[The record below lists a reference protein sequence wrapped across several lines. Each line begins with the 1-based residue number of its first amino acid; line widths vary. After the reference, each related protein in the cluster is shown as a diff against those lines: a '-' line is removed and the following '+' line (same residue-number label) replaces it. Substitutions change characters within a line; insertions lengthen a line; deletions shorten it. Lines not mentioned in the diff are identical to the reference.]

1 VNAPFTLLGHLAAL
15 EGAAPHRSTA
25 PAHADGE
32 GVIWRLPR
40 RRGPIAPTGP
50 PAGMRRTD
58 AARDRDPRGSGAAS
72 VGGSERLSAAPHDD
86 GRGPSEASENAA
98 GQPHRGEITLDGV
111 TKTYLLGPVEVQ
123 AIGDLSTHIAAGEF
137 VVLLGPSG
145 SGKTT
150 LLNLIG
156 AIEPPDAGRIE
167 VSGTHVSALAG
178 TALTEYR
185 RTVVGFVFQFF
196 NLVPTLTA
204 SENVE
209 VVAELIGP
217 NATERASAALDRV
230 GLADRLHHFPA
241 QLSGGEQ
248 QRVAVARALVKDAP
262 VVLADEPTGSLD
274 LDTGKQILGLL
285 RGVADAGRT
294 ILLVTHNSA
303 IASIADRVLELR
315 DGQLVDD
322 RHIESPLPVS
332 EVRW

>member
-1 VNAPFTLLGHLAAL
+1 
-15 EGAAPHRSTA
+15 
-25 PAHADGE
+25 
-32 GVIWRLPR
+32 
-40 RRGPIAPTGP
+40 
-50 PAGMRRTD
+50 M
-58 AARDRDPRGSGAAS
+58 
-72 VGGSERLSAAPHDD
+72 
-86 GRGPSEASENAA
+86 
-98 GQPHRGEITLDGV
+98 
-111 TKTYLLGPVEVQ
+111 
-123 AIGDLSTHIAAGEF
+123 
-137 VVLLGPSG
+137 VLLGPSG